1 MTAATTEARLDV
13 LVPVAEELFALR
25 APDTVTWVP
34 AIYYT
39 PDDGSAYLRYGA
51 RANLEQS

>member
-13 LVPVAEELFALR
+13 LVPVAKDLFALR
-25 APDTVTWVP
+25 APDTFTWVP
-34 AIYYT
+34 VIYYSL
-39 PDDGSAYLRYGA
+39 DDGSAYLHYGA